1 MNGNYAKNYTDLN
14 HPSSV
19 SGAGAFSEYI
29 LPQDM
34 EGWEGL
40 GQGSSNYPDARWQ
53 NRWLGQVI
61 DETLSWQPGCNV
73 YRQRKHATL
82 SLDEIGGPHIERN

>member
-40 GQGSSNYPDARWQ
+40 GQGSTVIIQDYRDGRTV
-53 NRWLGQVI
+53 WLSGQVI
-61 DETLSWQPGCNV
+61 EMKSISLSWQTGM
-73 YRQRKHATL
+73 
-82 SLDEIGGPHIERN
+82 

>member
-40 GQGSSNYPDARWQ
+40 
-53 NRWLGQVI
+53 
-61 DETLSWQPGCNV
+61 
-73 YRQRKHATL
+73 
-82 SLDEIGGPHIERN
+82 